1 MQTAP
6 ITVESRP
13 SSDLGNQAE
22 WPGTSATNRSTL
34 AELPVVFNPREARYI
49 SKVLTASELAVIA
62 DRRDALFIA
71 RIKRMPHRKLARYDG
86 FIPSN
91 AADQRFYCAI
101 QRQWLRDEE
110 YLLGTRLGRSP
121 TAKELFIDFMN
132 NHNGLR
138 FRAFFAMK
146 FPDRVKFCKC
156 PTAAPSPAN
165 LDPACQPCSKN

>member
-6 ITVESRP
+6 PMVESRS
-13 SSDLGNQAE
+13 SSDLGNQTG
-22 WPGTSATNRSTL
+22 WLRTISSSRPTL
-34 AELPVVFNPREARYI
+34 AELPAVFSPREARYI
-49 SKVLTASELAVIA
+49 SNVLTADELRVIA
-62 DRRDALFIA
+62 DRRDALVIA
-71 RIKRMPHRKLARYDG
+71 RIKRMPHRRLARYDG
-86 FIPSN
+86 FIPSDLAN
-91 AADQRFYCAI
+91 QRFYCAI

-146 FPDRVKFCKC
+146 FPNRVKFCKC
-156 PTAAPSPAN
+156 PAAATPLEP
-165 LDPACQPCSKN
+165 CQPCSKN